1 MVYNYVCTARVNYEI
16 HAPLYYADLYRLM
29 GKGEKDMSTPMLIG
43 IAGGTGSG
51 KSTFAEGLK
60 RLFPDEITIISYDN
74 YYKPQDHLSM
84 DERVKTNY
92 DCPDALDTD
101 LLVKHLRQMQDGEA
115 VEIPNYDFCM
125 HTRRGD
131 FTLVKPTHVI
141 IVDGILTFHD
151 ERLREMF
158 DIKIFADADADERIL
173 RRLRR
178 DVTERG
184 RDIDG
189 VIKQYVDTVKIMH
202 GIYVEPTKK
211 YADILING
219 GMNKTALDIV
229 AARIARKIK
238 EDRKQNG

>member
-1 MVYNYVCTARVNYEI
+1 M
-16 HAPLYYADLYRLM
+16 
-29 GKGEKDMSTPMLIG
+29 EKSMLIG

-60 RLFPDEITIISYDN
+60 ALFPNDVVIIAYDN
-74 YYKPQDHLSM
+74 YYKPQD
-84 DERVKTNY
+84 DITFEERIKTNY

-101 LLVKHLRQMQDGEA
+101 LLIEQLAALREGESI
-115 VEIPNYDFCM
+115 EIPLYDFCV
-125 HTRRGD
+125 HTRKSDTERVD
-131 FTLVKPTHVI
+131 PRPVI

-189 VIKQYVDTVKIMH
+189 VIRQYVDTVKIMH

-211 YADILING
+211 YADIVING
-219 GMNKTALDIV
+219 GKNKIALDVV
-229 AARIARKIK
+229 ASKI
-238 EDRKQNG
+238 EQRLRQNKIQ

>member
-1 MVYNYVCTARVNYEI
+1 
-16 HAPLYYADLYRLM
+16 
-29 GKGEKDMSTPMLIG
+29 MSTPMLIG

-51 KSTFAEGLK
+51 KSTFAVGLK
-60 RLFPDEITIISYDN
+60 NLFPNEITIISYDN

-84 DERVKTNY
+84 EERVKTNY

-101 LLVKHLRQMQDGEA
+101 LLVKHLRQLQSGKE
-115 VEIPNYDFCM
+115 VEIPNYDFCI
-125 HTRRGD
+125 HTRRND
-131 FTLVKPTHVI
+131 FTVVIPTPVI

-184 RDIDG
+184 RSEERRVG
-189 VIKQYVDTVKIMH
+189 
-202 GIYVEPTKK
+202 
-211 YADILING
+211 
-219 GMNKTALDIV
+219 
-229 AARIARKIK
+229 K
-238 EDRKQNG
+238 ECVCQCRSRWSPDH

>member
-1 MVYNYVCTARVNYEI
+1 M
-16 HAPLYYADLYRLM
+16 
-29 GKGEKDMSTPMLIG
+29 KSPMLIG

-51 KSTFAEGLK
+51 KSTFANRLLA
-60 RLFPDEITIISYDN
+60 LFPEEITVISYDN
-74 YYKPQDHLSM
+74 YYKSQDHLEFE
-84 DERVKTNY
+84 ERIKTNY

-101 LLVKHLRQMQDGEA
+101 LLVKHLRLLQSGKA
-115 VEIPNYDFCM
+115 VEIPNYDFCI
-125 HTRRGD
+125 HTRREE
-131 FTLVKPTHVI
+131 FTLVEPTPVI

-189 VIKQYVDTVKIMH
+189 VIRQYIETVKIMH

-211 YADILING
+211 YADIMING

-229 AARIARKIK
+229 AARIAHKIS
-238 EDRKQNG
+238 EEKQ

>member
-1 MVYNYVCTARVNYEI
+1 M
-16 HAPLYYADLYRLM
+16 L
-29 GKGEKDMSTPMLIG
+29 SPMLIG

-51 KSTFAEGLK
+51 KSTFANGLK
-60 RLFPDEITIISYDN
+60 KLFPKDITIISYDN

-84 DERVKTNY
+84 DERVNTNY

-101 LLVKHLRQMQDGEA
+101 LLVKHLRALRCGER
-115 VEIPNYDFCM
+115 VEIPNYDFCI
-125 HTRRGD
+125 HTRCD
-131 FTLVKPTHVI
+131 TYTPTDPTPII

-189 VIKQYVDTVKIMH
+189 VIRQYVETVKIMH

-219 GMNKTALDIV
+219 GKNKTALDIV
-229 AARIARKIK
+229 ASRIKRRLEEEA
-238 EDRKQNG
+238 EA

>member
-1 MVYNYVCTARVNYEI
+1 
-16 HAPLYYADLYRLM
+16 
-29 GKGEKDMSTPMLIG
+29 MSTPMLIG

-51 KSTFAEGLK
+51 KSTFAQGLK

-84 DERVKTNY
+84 EERVKTNY

-101 LLVKHLRQMQDGEA
+101 LLVKHLRQMQDGEE
-115 VEIPNYDFCM
+115 VEIPNYDFCI

-131 FTLVKPTHVI
+131 FTLTSPTPVI

-219 GMNKTALDIV
+219 GMNKTALDVV

-238 EDRKQNG
+238 EDKKQNG

>member
-1 MVYNYVCTARVNYEI
+1 MKT
-16 HAPLYYADLYRLM
+16 PL
-29 GKGEKDMSTPMLIG
+29 LIG

-51 KSTFAEGLK
+51 KSTFADGLK
-60 RLFPDEITIISYDN
+60 RLFNENITIISYDN
-74 YYKPQDHLSM
+74 YYKSQDHLSM

-101 LLVKHLRQMQDGEA
+101 LLVKHLRALQSGVA
-115 VEIPNYDFCM
+115 VEIPNYDFCQ
-125 HTRRGD
+125 HTRCKS
-131 FTLVKPTHVI
+131 FTRVCPTPVI

-189 VIKQYVDTVKIMH
+189 VIKQYVETVKIMH

-211 YADILING
+211 YADIMING
-219 GMNKTALDIV
+219 GKNKTALDIV
-229 AARIARKIK
+229 AARIRHRL
-238 EDRKQNG
+238 EEENDV

>member
-1 MVYNYVCTARVNYEI
+1 MF
-16 HAPLYYADLYRLM
+16 
-29 GKGEKDMSTPMLIG
+29 IG

-51 KSTFAEGLK
+51 KSTFADGLHA
-60 RLFPDEITIISYDN
+60 RFPKDITIISYDN

-84 DERVKTNY
+84 EERVKTNY

-101 LLVKHLRQMQDGEA
+101 LLVKHLRLLQSGQS
-115 VEIPNYDFCM
+115 VEIPNYDFCV
-125 HTRRGD
+125 HTRKSELTR
-131 FTLVKPTHVI
+131 LSPTPVM

-158 DIKIFADADADERIL
+158 DLKIYADADADERIL

-189 VIKQYVDTVKIMH
+189 VIRQYINTVKIMH

-211 YADILING
+211 YADIIVNG
-219 GMNKTALDIV
+219 GMNKTALDV
-229 AARIARKIK
+229 VSTRIAKKIEENK
-238 EDRKQNG
+238 

>member
-1 MVYNYVCTARVNYEI
+1 MA
-16 HAPLYYADLYRLM
+16 
-29 GKGEKDMSTPMLIG
+29 TPMLIG

-60 RLFPDEITIISYDN
+60 RLFPDDITIISYDN
-74 YYKPQDHLSM
+74 YYKIQDHLTM
-84 DERVKTNY
+84 EERVKTNY

-101 LLVKHLRQMQDGEA
+101 LLVEHLNRLLAGETA
-115 VEIPNYDFCM
+115 YVPSYDFCI
-125 HTRRGD
+125 HTRRPEV
-131 FTLVKPTHVI
+131 TPLSPTPVI

-151 ERLREMF
+151 ERLRELF

-189 VIKQYVDTVKIMH
+189 VILQYVSTVKVMH
-202 GIYVEPTKK
+202 AIYVEPTKK
-211 YADILING
+211 YADIIING
-219 GMNKTALDIV
+219 GRNTVALDVV
-229 AARIARKIK
+229 ASRIRRRLGK
-238 EDRKQNG
+238 

>member
-1 MVYNYVCTARVNYEI
+1 MA
-16 HAPLYYADLYRLM
+16 A
-29 GKGEKDMSTPMLIG
+29 PMLIG

-60 RLFPDEITIISYDN
+60 KLFPDDITIISYDN
-74 YYKPQDHLSM
+74 YYKVQDHLTM
-84 DERVKTNY
+84 EERVKTNY

-101 LLVKHLRQMQDGEA
+101 LLVDHLIHLLAGET
-115 VEIPNYDFCM
+115 VDVPNYDFCI
-125 HTRRGD
+125 HTRRPEV
-131 FTLVKPTHVI
+131 TRLSPTPVI

-151 ERLREMF
+151 GRLRELF

-189 VIKQYVDTVKIMH
+189 VIQQYVSTVKVMH
-202 GIYVEPTKK
+202 AIYVEPTKK
-211 YADILING
+211 YADIIING
-219 GMNKTALDIV
+219 GRNTVALDVV
-229 AARIARKIK
+229 ASRIKRRLGK
-238 EDRKQNG
+238 

>member
-1 MVYNYVCTARVNYEI
+1 MA
-16 HAPLYYADLYRLM
+16 
-29 GKGEKDMSTPMLIG
+29 TPMIIG

-60 RLFPDEITIISYDN
+60 KLFPNDITIISYDN
-74 YYKPQDHLSM
+74 YYKPQDHLTM
-84 DERVKTNY
+84 EERVKTNY

-101 LLVKHLRQMQDGEA
+101 LLIEQLEKLVSGDSID
-115 VEIPNYDFCM
+115 IPVYDFCV
-125 HTRRGD
+125 HTRKSETERIE
-131 FTLVKPTHVI
+131 PRPII

-158 DIKIFADADADERIL
+158 DLKIFADADADERIL

-178 DVTERG
+178 DVRERG

-189 VIKQYVDTVKIMH
+189 VIKQYVETVKIMH

-211 YADILING
+211 YADIVVNG
-219 GMNKTALDIV
+219 GMNKIALDVV
-229 AARIARKIK
+229 ASKIEQRI
-238 EDRKQNG
+238 KQNKIQ

>member
-1 MVYNYVCTARVNYEI
+1 MS
-16 HAPLYYADLYRLM
+16 APL
-29 GKGEKDMSTPMLIG
+29 LIG

-51 KSTFAEGLK
+51 KSTFAGGLK
-60 RLFPDEITIISYDN
+60 KLFPDDITIISYDN

-84 DERVKTNY
+84 EERVKTNY

-101 LLVKHLRQMQDGEA
+101 LLVKHLRQLQAGSA
-115 VEIPNYDFCM
+115 VEIPNYDFCH
-125 HTRRGD
+125 HTRCSD
-131 FTLVKPTHVI
+131 FTTVAPTSVI

-211 YADILING
+211 YADILVNG

-229 AARIARKIK
+229 AARISRKIK
-238 EDRKQNG
+238 EDKR